1 MDTNEP
7 PSPSLLNDN
16 GLAPSA
22 KTFDNN
28 VPGTKTI
35 EPART
40 RGHSSQRKAPF
51 SARNRL
57 QSSISQRRR
66 SPTLT
71 STKGAQPRAL
81 TSLDPEL
88 ASQQTKST
96 AVVSRS
102 ELVNRG
108 RADRSVSR
116 QRLTKSL
123 PLQTV
128 MICLNKQ
135 PRPQPKLICH
145 RTIWENMR
153 CIICLIALIIYQPSH

>member
-35 EPART
+35 EPAQT
-40 RGHSSQRKAPF
+40 RGRSSQRKAPS
-51 SARNRL
+51 SARNRP

-71 STKGAQPRAL
+71 STKGAQPRA
-81 TSLDPEL
+81 SSSRDPEL

-96 AVVSRS
+96 AVVPRS
-102 ELVNRG
+102 ELINRG

-116 QRLTKSL
+116 QRLTKKPPAPNSDDL
-123 PLQTV
+123 SEQATQAPA
-128 MICLNKQ
+128 
-135 PRPQPKLICH
+135 
-145 RTIWENMR
+145 EANM
-153 CIICLIALIIYQPSH
+153 S